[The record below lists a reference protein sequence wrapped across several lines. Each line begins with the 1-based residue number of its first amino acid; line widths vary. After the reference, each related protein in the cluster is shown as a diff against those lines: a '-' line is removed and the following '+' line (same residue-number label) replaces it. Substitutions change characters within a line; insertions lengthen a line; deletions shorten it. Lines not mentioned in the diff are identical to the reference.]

1 MNKDGVQVQT
11 ETTILQ
17 ESGDMIPVH
26 VRDAFHGDIPTIADI
41 LLRSSRLAYTFMS
54 WDHGDDDFAGFVEE
68 SFDEWDAVRIAEAR
82 CGPVGF
88 HCLLQDV
95 VDQLFVAPEAQGQG
109 IGSTLLLDVMA
120 LRPAG
125 FTLRT
130 FRANRRA
137 RAFYEARG
145 LVAIEFGR
153 SEAEDEPDVT
163 YRWDPA
169 PST

>member
-1 MNKDGVQVQT
+1 
-11 ETTILQ
+11 
-17 ESGDMIPVH
+17 MIPVL
-26 VRDAFHGDIPTIADI
+26 VRDAVHGDIPAMASI
-41 LLRSSRLAYTFMS
+41 LMRSSRLAYTFMP
-54 WDHGDDDFAGFVEE
+54 WDHSDDDFAVFVRA
-68 SFDEWDAVRIAEAR
+68 SFDEWDAIRIAEAR

-88 HCLLQDV
+88 HCLLEDV

-145 LVAIEFGR
+145 LVAIGFGR
-153 SEAEDEPDVT
+153 SEAENEPDVT
-163 YRWDPA
+163 YRWDPVSSI
-169 PST
+169 ST

>member
-1 MNKDGVQVQT
+1 
-11 ETTILQ
+11 
-17 ESGDMIPVH
+17 MIPVL
-26 VRDAFHGDIPTIADI
+26 VRDAVRGDIPAMANI
-41 LLRSSRLAYTFMS
+41 LMRSSRLAYTFMP
-54 WDHGDDDFAGFVEE
+54 WDHSDDDFTGFVRA
-68 SFDEWDAVRIAEAR
+68 SFDTWDAVRIAEAR

-88 HCLLQDV
+88 HCLLGDV

-109 IGSTLLLDVMA
+109 IGSTLLCDVMA
-120 LRPAG
+120 LKPAG

-145 LVAIEFGR
+145 LAAVEFGR
-153 SEAEDEPDVT
+153 SEAENEPDVT

-169 PST
+169 PSN

>member
-1 MNKDGVQVQT
+1 M
-11 ETTILQ
+11 
-17 ESGDMIPVH
+17 
-26 VRDAFHGDIPTIADI
+26 
-41 LLRSSRLAYTFMS
+41 
-54 WDHGDDDFAGFVEE
+54 
-68 SFDEWDAVRIAEAR
+68 
-82 CGPVGF
+82 
-88 HCLLQDV
+88 
-95 VDQLFVAPEAQGQG
+95 DQLFVVPEGQGQG
-109 IGSTLLLDVMA
+109 IGSALLLDVMA
-120 LRPAG
+120 LKPAG

-153 SEAEDEPDVT
+153 SEAENEPDVT

>member
-1 MNKDGVQVQT
+1 
-11 ETTILQ
+11 
-17 ESGDMIPVH
+17 MIPVL
-26 VRDAFHGDIPTIADI
+26 VRDAVHGDVPEMANI
-41 LLRSSRLAYTFMS
+41 LMRSSRFACTFMPWTHS
-54 WDHGDDDFAGFVEE
+54 EEDFTEFVRAF
-68 SFDEWDAVRIAEAR
+68 FDEWDAVRIAQAH

-88 HCLLQDV
+88 HCLLEDV
-95 VDQLFVAPEAQGQG
+95 VDQLFVESEAQGQG
-109 IGSTLLLDVMA
+109 IGSVLLLDVMA

-145 LVAIEFGR
+145 LIAIEFGR
-153 SEAEDEPDVT
+153 SEAENEPDVT